1 MTVKE
6 IMERAG
12 TTQTGRALAYIND
25 ALDEMAISSETHVK
39 TDKINIA
46 QDQRFYALPSDL
58 TKLMDVRVKDHNN
71 EDGKY
76 RSVPR
81 SIYKPVLVDEDG
93 S

>member
-12 TTQTGRALAYIND
+12 TTSTGRALAYIKD
-25 ALDEMAISSETHVK
+25 AFDEMAISSETHIK
-39 TDKINIA
+39 TDKISISE
-46 QDQRFYALPSDL
+46 DVRFYALPSDL
-58 TKLMDVRVKDHNN
+58 VKLMDVRCLDHNN

-76 RSVPR
+76 RSIPR
-81 SIYKPVLVDEDG
+81 SIYEPVLVDEDG

>member
-12 TTQTGRALAYIND
+12 TTSTGRALAYIKD
-25 ALDEMAISSETHVK
+25 ALEEIAISSETHVK
-39 TDKINIA
+39 TDKISISE
-46 QDQRFYALPSDL
+46 DVRFYTLPSDL
-58 TKLMDVRVKDHNN
+58 VKLIDVRCLDHNN

-76 RSVPR
+76 RSIPR
-81 SIYKPVLVDEDG
+81 SIYEPVLVDEDG